1 MKNLLTNKSLLG
13 ATTQYM
19 TIVKAA
25 EGNGLRKEYLLRIV
39 AATQHIASAD
49 LGEALKLTLEPLQ
62 EEKRYNRNILAF
74 INAVISQPTRAATRL
89 TDVTDDFKMDDI
101 LTLGRNLKLSDEKLK
116 EKSTDVKD
124 NKSHAVTTKTTDGT
138 QDDAVQVDVKEQVQG
153 VKDEIINHAKELTTL
168 SHDDL
173 VDNILNLLVQVD
185 DLKLDTM
192 DINRLALIQT
202 YLEKVVA

>member
-49 LGEALKLTLEPLQ
+49 LGEHLKVTLEPLQ

-74 INAVISQPTRAATRL
+74 INAVIAQPTRATTRL
-89 TDVTDDFKMDDI
+89 IDVTDETKMDDI
-101 LTLGRNLKLSDEKLK
+101 LALGRDLKLSDEKLK
-116 EKSTDVKD
+116 EKSTDAKD
-124 NKSHAVTTKTTDGT
+124 DKSHAVTTKTTDGT
-138 QDDAVQVDVKEQVQG
+138 QEDAVQVDVKEQVQG
-153 VKDEIINHAKELTTL
+153 VKDEIINHAKELTAL

-185 DLKLDTM
+185 DLDYATM